1 MDMNGI
7 ERKRIKT
14 VMMTYLHD
22 DGSRYEPV
30 VLAML
35 RMRETHF
42 LAARTRNGGAVRGSR
57 SESTWHKVF
66 EDLAMIL
73 SPMQLEQ
80 LAERISKDFRGTCD
94 LFLGLARSQGFTA
107 PEVGGEG

>member
-7 ERKRIKT
+7 EKERIKA

-22 DGSRYEPV
+22 DGSPFVPV

-35 RMRETHF
+35 RMREAHF
-42 LAARTRNGGAVRGSR
+42 RAARTRNGGAARENR
-57 SESTWHKVF
+57 SAWPKVF

-73 SPMQLEQ
+73 SPLQMEQ

-94 LFLGLARSQGFTA
+94 LFLELAQSQRLMA
-107 PEVGGEG
+107 PDVGGEG